1 VARTNSTRLEQAIL
15 ETLWVNRIGARLTLT
30 RNLALIVAAVIA
42 LAAPLAAGA
51 ITAPLRWPAN
61 IQIDRTKRPS
71 SGETAAAQ
79 EKFEAAPIN
88 SSQRSSDP

>member
-1 VARTNSTRLEQAIL
+1 MARTKFTRQERPIL
-15 ETLWVNRIGARLTLT
+15 ETLWVNRIGARLTPT
-30 RNLALIVAAVIA
+30 RNFALIVAAAIA

-71 SGETAAAQ
+71 SGETGPRSTTTGHRCRRRCA
-79 EKFEAAPIN
+79 
-88 SSQRSSDP
+88 SSSA